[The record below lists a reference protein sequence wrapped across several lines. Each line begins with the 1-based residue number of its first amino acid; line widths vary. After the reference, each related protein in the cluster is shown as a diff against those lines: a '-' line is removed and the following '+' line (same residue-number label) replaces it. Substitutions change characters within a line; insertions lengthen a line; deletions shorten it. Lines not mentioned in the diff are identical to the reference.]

1 MRDYQMWIDGKYVNA
16 ASGKTFTVL
25 NPATEEEIARV
36 PLGDKADID
45 KAVEAAK
52 NAFPSWSQMP
62 QAERTRILLKLSDI
76 LAEIAGELG
85 KAEMLNHG
93 FPQKAAMGWGWF
105 PGFIIRDFAEM
116 AKSISGEMAPRRS
129 SALLMMQYEPLGVC
143 GLISPW
149 NFPLLTALC
158 KLAPCI
164 ATGNTCVMKPPSV
177 ACLPVLTLAEAFA
190 KSDMPPGVVNIVT
203 GSGSVAGEALAAHP
217 DVRMVSFTGSSETG
231 KRIMSLASR
240 NVKRMNMELGGKNPF
255 IVLEDADI
263 DLAAES
269 GVHGSYWNVG
279 QVCGSPGKYYIHE
292 KVYDKFVSKFVER
305 ASKIKVGTPESPDTQ
320 MGPLQSMEQRNIVE
334 SYIKSGIEE
343 GAKVEF
349 GGRRPDVF
357 KKGYYLMPTVMTEVT
372 QNMKISRE
380 EIFGPVA
387 VMLKF
392 STKDDI
398 VSLANDNVYGLAAS
412 VWSKDTS
419 KAIKI
424 ANELQ
429 AGTVWVNTYLSGEP
443 GSPWGGFK
451 ESGFGKEGTRFGL
464 REYVQMKTICVD
476 LIQAKNNPA
485 NELP

>member
-1 MRDYQMWIDGKYVNA
+1 MWINGQYTDSV
-16 ASGKTFTVL
+16 SGKTFTVI

-52 NAFPSWSQMP
+52 KAFPVWSKMP
-62 QAERTRILLKLSDI
+62 QGERTRILMKLSDS

-105 PGFIIRDFAEM
+105 PSFSIRDFTNM
-116 AKSISGEMAPRRS
+116 ANAISGEMAPQRS
-129 SALLMMQYEPLGVC
+129 SALLMLQYEPLGVC

-177 ACLPVLTLAEAFA
+177 ACLPVVTLAEAFA
-190 KSDMPPGVVNIVT
+190 KSELPPGVVNIVT
-203 GSGSVAGEALAAHP
+203 GPGSTAGEALASHN

-240 NVKRMNMELGGKNPF
+240 NIKRMNMELGGKNPF
-255 IVLEDADI
+255 IVLEDADL

-305 ASKIKVGTPESPDTQ
+305 VSKIKTGPPESPDTQ
-320 MGPLQSMEQRNIVE
+320 MGPLQSKEQRNIVE

-343 GAKVEF
+343 GARVVF
-349 GGRRPDVF
+349 GGKRPDAL
-357 KKGYYLMPTVMTEVT
+357 KKGYYLMPTVMTDVT

-392 STKDDI
+392 SSENDI
-398 VSLANDNVYGLAAS
+398 VELANDNVYGLAAS
-412 VWSKDTS
+412 VWSRNTD
-419 KAIKI
+419 KAIRF
-424 ANELQ
+424 ANDIE

-451 ESGFGKEGTRFGL
+451 ESGFGKEGTRFSL
-464 REYVQMKTICVD
+464 QQYIQMKTICVD
-476 LIQAKNNPA
+476 LIQTKNNPA